1 MESDVHK
8 DQAKASPYLIFLIF
22 AAAFGGLLF
31 GYDQGVMSGALNFL
45 DHTFHMTSAIEGFI
59 SGCIPLGAI
68 VGCLIA
74 GWCADKFGRKVVLSV
89 AALLFTISTL
99 GCAAA
104 HDIPFLVTVRLIG
117 GVGIGMCSTVVPMY
131 IAEISPANI
140 RGKFVG
146 SYQLAIA
153 SGIFIVYLVNALIA
167 NTHTTEWNDYVGWRM
182 MFLAG
187 TVPGVIFLIM
197 TAIIPESPR
206 YLVSRG
212 QTKKAHQIMRKISS
226 SSEEHITESIQRIE
240 KSVKSEEKSSW
251 SELLQKGV
259 RWALFVAI
267 MCSVFQQLTGINA
280 VGYYAPIIFQR
291 AGAGTH
297 AAMIETIFIGLVKV
311 IFVAF
316 FMGLI
321 DKLGRKKL
329 LKWGGYVMALCMFL
343 LAICFAHSSMDRL
356 INILIFSLIIIHTSA
371 FEMSWGGG
379 TWVLISEMFPNRVR
393 GRASSIAS
401 AALWAA
407 TYIVTQLFPMMLAY
421 LGNVATFAIFGVCC
435 VAMGLF
441 VKFCLRE
448 TAGKTLEK
456 IESDTVAKD

>member
-1 MESDVHK
+1 MSDEIK
-8 DQAKASPYLIFLIF
+8 NDKPKASTYLIFLIF

-45 DHTFHMTSAIEGFI
+45 DHTFNMSSAIEGFI

-68 VGCLIA
+68 VGCLVA
-74 GWCADKFGRKVVLSV
+74 GWCADKFGRKLVLCIS
-89 AALLFTISTL
+89 AILFTISTL
-99 GCAAA
+99 GCAFAQ
-104 HDIPFLVTVRLIG
+104 DIPFLVAVRLIG

-146 SYQLAIA
+146 SYQFAIA

-167 NTHTTEWNDYVGWRM
+167 NTHSTSWNDYIGWRM
-182 MFLAG
+182 MFFAG
-187 TVPGVIFLIM
+187 TIPGILFLIM
-197 TAIIPESPR
+197 TFIIPESPR
-206 YLVSRG
+206 YLVG
-212 QTKKAHQIMRKISS
+212 HGKAEKAQKIMRKISDS
-226 SSEEHITESIQRIE
+226 SDSHIDESIQRI
-240 KSVKSEEKSSW
+240 KNSINSEEKSSW
-251 SELLQKGV
+251 SELFQKGV

-297 AAMIETIFIGLVKV
+297 AAMIETIFIGVVKV
-311 IFVAF
+311 IFVGF

-329 LKWGGYVMALCMFL
+329 LKWGGYVMAICMFL
-343 LAICFAHSSMDRL
+343 LAICFDRSSFSKVID
-356 INILIFSLIIIHTSA
+356 IFIFVLIIIHTSA

-379 TWVLISEMFPNRVR
+379 TWVLISEMFPNRIR

-407 TYIVTQLFPMMLAY
+407 TYIVTQLFPIMLSK
-421 LGNVATFAIFGVCC
+421 LGNVWTFVIFGICC
-435 VAMGLF
+435 VSMGLF

-456 IESDTVAKD
+456 IESDTVNK